1 MEIKEEHLPQLT
13 HIELKYKSN
22 KYPQC
27 SDLNLPRMYFVSLF
41 IGSRG
46 SGKTYSCCQLLKLY
60 EKYGLA
66 MGGHYMQQRIILIS
80 PTAPAN
86 PVFTSLKN
94 LNPSDILWTYSDSLL
109 MNIMDDIASERIKS
123 AEYQK
128 KLCLWNKCLKM
139 KNLYELDQEELIQL
153 ENMHYEPPEL
163 PRYPN
168 GVVNFLILDDLV
180 GSAAYKSTGKSALTN
195 LVLRN
200 RHMGINILMM
210 TQNLKSVPKSIR
222 SNTSLFVIF
231 KFASK
236 RIIVD
241 DLYEE
246 LSNCITLENFE
257 KLLDFAT
264 IDEHDSLVI
273 DFSQLKTH
281 RFKKNWSTILR
292 LSR

>member
-1 MEIKEEHLPQLT
+1 MCQDE
-13 HIELKYKSN
+13 
-22 KYPQC
+22 
-27 SDLNLPRMYFVSLF
+27 NLL
-41 IGSRG
+41 
-46 SGKTYSCCQLLKLY
+46 
-60 EKYGLA
+60 
-66 MGGHYMQQRIILIS
+66 
-80 PTAPAN
+80 
-86 PVFTSLKN
+86 
-94 LNPSDILWTYSDSLL
+94 
-109 MNIMDDIASERIKS
+109 
-123 AEYQK
+123 
-128 KLCLWNKCLKM
+128 
-139 KNLYELDQEELIQL
+139 ELDQEELIQL
-153 ENMHYEPPEL
+153 ELMHYEPPEE
-163 PRYPN
+163 PRFPN

>member
-1 MEIKEEHLPQLT
+1 
-13 HIELKYKSN
+13 
-22 KYPQC
+22 
-27 SDLNLPRMYFVSLF
+27 MYFVALF
-41 IGSRG
+41 VGSRG

-60 EKYGLA
+60 EKYGLV
-66 MGGHYMQQRIILIS
+66 MGGHCQAQRIILIS

-86 PVFTSLKN
+86 PVFTSLKH
-94 LNPSDILWTYSDSLL
+94 LNSSDIHGTYSDSLL
-109 MNIMDDIASERIKS
+109 LDIMDDIATEKIKT

-128 KLCLWNKCLKM
+128 KLALWNKCIKI
-139 KNLYELDQEELIQL
+139 KNLHELDQEELIQL
-153 ENMHYEPPEL
+153 ELMHYEPPEE
-163 PRYPN
+163 PRFPN
-168 GVVNFLILDDLV
+168 GVVNFLILDDLI
-180 GSAAYKSTGKSALTN
+180 GSTAYKSTGKSALTN

-210 TQNLKSVPKSIR
+210 TQNLKSVPKAIR

-264 IDEHDSLVI
+264 IDDHDSLVI

-281 RFKKNWSTILR
+281 RFKKNWNTILR
-292 LSR
+292 LS

>member
-1 MEIKEEHLPQLT
+1 MEIKQEHIPHLS
-13 HIELKYKSN
+13 HIELKYKNN

-86 PVFTSLKN
+86 PVLTSLKN

-109 MNIMDDIASERIKS
+109 MDIMDDIASERIKS

-163 PRYPN
+163 PIYPN

-210 TQNLKSVPKSIR
+210 TQNLRSVPKSIR

-246 LSNCITLENFE
+246 LSNCVTLENFE
-257 KLLDFAT
+257 KLIDFAT
-264 IDEHDSLVI
+264 VDEHDSLVI
-273 DFSQLKTH
+273 DFSQPKTH

-292 LSR
+292 LS

>member
-1 MEIKEEHLPQLT
+1 
-13 HIELKYKSN
+13 
-22 KYPQC
+22 
-27 SDLNLPRMYFVSLF
+27 
-41 IGSRG
+41 
-46 SGKTYSCCQLLKLY
+46 
-60 EKYGLA
+60 
-66 MGGHYMQQRIILIS
+66 
-80 PTAPAN
+80 
-86 PVFTSLKN
+86 
-94 LNPSDILWTYSDSLL
+94 
-109 MNIMDDIASERIKS
+109 
-123 AEYQK
+123 
-128 KLCLWNKCLKM
+128 
-139 KNLYELDQEELIQL
+139 
-153 ENMHYEPPEL
+153 MHYEPPEL
-163 PRYPN
+163 PRFPN

-180 GSAAYKSTGKSALTN
+180 GSTAYKATGKSALTN

-236 RIIVD
+236 RIVD

-246 LSNCITLENFE
+246 LSNYITLEKFE

-273 DFSQLKTH
+273 DFSQPKTH
-281 RFKKNWSTILR
+281 RFKKNWSTILH

>member
-1 MEIKEEHLPQLT
+1 
-13 HIELKYKSN
+13 
-22 KYPQC
+22 
-27 SDLNLPRMYFVSLF
+27 MYFVSLF

-46 SGKTYSCCQLLKLY
+46 SGKTFSCCQLLKLY

-66 MGGHYMQQRIILIS
+66 MAGRYMQQRIILPS

-86 PVFTSLKN
+86 PVFTALKN
-94 LNPSDILWTYSDSLL
+94 LDSSDIHGTYSDSLL
-109 MNIMDDIASERIKS
+109 MDIMDDIATERIKT

-128 KLCLWNKCLKM
+128 KLSLWNKCLKM

-153 ENMHYEPPEL
+153 ELMHYEPPEL
-163 PRYPN
+163 PRFPN

-180 GSAAYKSTGKSALTN
+180 GSTAYKATGKSALTN

-246 LSNCITLENFE
+246 LSNCVTLENFE
-257 KLLDFAT
+257 KLIDFAT
-264 IDEHDSLVI
+264 VDEHDCLVI
-273 DFSQLKTH
+273 DFLNQKLKDLK
-281 RFKKNWSTILR
+281 RIGAQFCACRASLTI
-292 LSR
+292 